1 MSVLTIYKKTG
12 AMRLAPDSIRGLVF
26 VSFAKPI
33 GERQERLKKG
43 ERRYLWDEK
52 ITISLNRSEASI
64 LGAFARRILAGGE
77 VKKLPIEI
85 THSPEKFGRKGEDKT
100 LRIIKA
106 EEGFAID
113 IIMGKEKVSVAPL
126 GYSDFYLI
134 DVFLSR
140 YIPEILPKPTFSP
153 PAEEVKKRE
162 IEEAE
167 VEETSEADIF

>member
-33 GERQERLKKG
+33 GIEKQERFQKG

-52 ITISLNRSEASI
+52 ITISLNRNEASI
-64 LGAFARRILAGGE
+64 LGAFARRVLAGGE
-77 VKKLPIEI
+77 IKKLPIEI
-85 THSPEKFGRKGEDKT
+85 THSPGKFGRKGEDKT
-100 LRIIKA
+100 LKIAKA
-106 EEGFAID
+106 DDGFSID
-113 IIMGKEKVSVAPL
+113 IISGKDKVSIYPL

-153 PAEEVKKRE
+153 PAEATKTSAET
-162 IEEAE
+162 EEF
-167 VEETSEADIF
+167 EESSDIF